1 MATTA
6 ALAVMMAA
14 TMAAANAQT
23 APTTPTSPPSR
34 STDFGVG
41 DAQFISANHLLPGQI
56 RATEM
61 NGATVY
67 DKDNQNLGDIKD
79 IILDKDGRVAAVIL
93 NVGAT
98 LGMGGKYVAV
108 AMNDIKVT
116 TENNKP
122 RFSVSMTKDELKS
135 AQTYDLTDK
144 SGPTGTS
151 TRRLRSQPLRRS
163 SCIPLPPG
171 LSGGPRLEA
180 SIREKDVGGR
190 GKPGQGA

>member
-1 MATTA
+1 
-6 ALAVMMAA
+6 
-14 TMAAANAQT
+14 
-23 APTTPTSPPSR
+23 
-34 STDFGVG
+34 
-41 DAQFISANHLLPGQI
+41 
-56 RATEM
+56 M

-135 AQTYDLTDK
+135 ARPTTFTDK

-151 TRRLRSQPLRRS
+151 TPPPSDRSR
-163 SCIPLPPG
+163 
-171 LSGGPRLEA
+171 
-180 SIREKDVGGR
+180 
-190 GKPGQGA
+190 